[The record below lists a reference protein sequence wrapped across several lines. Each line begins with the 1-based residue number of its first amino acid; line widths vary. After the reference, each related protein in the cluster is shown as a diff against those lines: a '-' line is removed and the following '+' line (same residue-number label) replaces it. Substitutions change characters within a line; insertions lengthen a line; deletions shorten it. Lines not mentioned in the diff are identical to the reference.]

1 MTDFVP
7 FLPSL
12 IMCMH
17 KAPQPHYWQTAWPV
31 YAPQR
36 QLAPR
41 IPALIKESDGAITF
55 SILSLSLSPIRT
67 SEWDK
72 HGTESVVRNI
82 NSAINI
88 NTDKHKAKYQAM
100 LC

>member
-12 IMCMH
+12 ITCMH

-55 SILSLSLSPIRT
+55 SILSLSVPHQNLRM
-67 SEWDK
+67 EQA
-72 HGTESVVRNI
+72 RNR
-82 NSAINI
+82 
-88 NTDKHKAKYQAM
+88 KCGQKYKF
-100 LC
+100 CH